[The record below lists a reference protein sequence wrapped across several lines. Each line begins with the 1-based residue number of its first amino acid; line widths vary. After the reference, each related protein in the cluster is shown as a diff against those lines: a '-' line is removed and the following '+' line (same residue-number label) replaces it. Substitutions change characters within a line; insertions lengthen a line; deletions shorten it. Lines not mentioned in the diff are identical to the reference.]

1 MVTARLL
8 ALTAR
13 KAGETPFQK
22 GGPHR
27 RASSPSGRSTLMTSA
42 PRCARTS
49 AAYGPARF
57 WASSTTLIP
66 VSGSIGVNPRSA
78 EQRAS
83 DHHPM
88 HFRRAFADPAP
99 AGLAIPALERKL
111 LRHAVA
117 AVDLDGGID
126 HPSEHLARVEL
137 GDRSLHARVLA
148 AVRLPRALPDQPAR
162 GAALHLRIGEHPL
175 DR

>member
-13 KAGETPFQK
+13 KPGETPFQN
-22 GGPHR
+22 GGPQR
-27 RASSPSGRSTLMTSA
+27 RASSPSGRSTLTTSA
-42 PRCARTS
+42 PRCAKTS

-66 VSGSIGVNPRSA
+66 ESGSIDVDPRSA
-78 EQRAS
+78 EQRAR

-88 HFRRAFADPAP
+88 DFRWAFADPAH
-99 AGLAIPALERKL
+99 ASLAIPALERKL

-117 AVDLDGGID
+117 AVDLDCRID
-126 HPSEHLARVEL
+126 HPPQHLAR
-137 GDRSLHARVLA
+137 
-148 AVRLPRALPDQPAR
+148 
-162 GAALHLRIGEHPL
+162 I
-175 DR
+175 